1 MGDVVQ
7 QLLNFI
13 FTDPGHGGML
23 AIMMLITVGALWMMD
38 RKDRESKAD
47 LKELLEQFKKQN
59 DENRKDLMVI
69 IEKYQEGQISVIQA
83 INEIKILLATIGAK
97 L

>member
-1 MGDVVQ
+1 MVG
-7 QLLNFI
+7 LL
-13 FTDPGHGGML
+13 
-23 AIMMLITVGALWMMD
+23 MLITVGALWMMD
-38 RKDRESKAD
+38 RRDREHKAD
-47 LKELLEQFKKQN
+47 IKELIEQSQKHN
-59 DENRKDLMVI
+59 DENRKHLMEI

>member
-1 MGDVVQ
+1 MDGIVQ
-7 QLLNFI
+7 QLISFI
-13 FTDPGHGGML
+13 FTDPTHGGMIAL
-23 AIMMLITVGALWMMD
+23 MMCITIGALWMME

-47 LKELLEQFKKQN
+47 LKELIEQFKSQSE
-59 DENRKDLMVI
+59 DNRKDLMLI
-69 IEKYQEGQISVIQA
+69 IEKYQVGQINVIQA